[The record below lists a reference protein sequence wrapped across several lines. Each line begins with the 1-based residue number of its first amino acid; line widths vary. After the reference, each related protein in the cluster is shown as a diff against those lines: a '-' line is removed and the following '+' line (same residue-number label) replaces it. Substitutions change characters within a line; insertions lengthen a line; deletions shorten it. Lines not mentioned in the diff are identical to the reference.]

1 MTRVGSQTSRWLG
14 GHVRGQ
20 WRRLSAGSAAMA
32 LRAAVLLLLPWPL
45 KFIVDSV
52 IFRKPL
58 GPWAAAVLPDPLGHR
73 LLLLHVLGGAILV
86 LGLIEAALAYL
97 GNRLLLDA
105 AQRIGIAVGRDFF
118 AHLLRLP
125 IAFHRRHL
133 SGELVARVS
142 GDVNALQQF
151 VATVGMD
158 LIPHLLT
165 ICGILAVMLAMNWR
179 YGLLTLAV
187 APVLMGIARHF
198 AGRIRSAARVVR
210 RREGEQSGATQEV
223 FGNVQ
228 LAQACAREPYEE
240 QQFSVRAGAVLEAAL
255 RLNREQAGFAPAM
268 NLVIAVASGG
278 IAWYGAVLVL
288 RGTLT
293 AGDLLVFLAY
303 LRAIA
308 APARQM
314 AKAGRIFGRAAVA
327 LERIDEYRLQSSE
340 IGESDGAVTPQR
352 CAGQVE
358 FRSVS
363 FSYEGGEPAV
373 RDVSFMLEPGRTVAL
388 VGATGAGKSTIAAL
402 AARFHDPSHGAI
414 LLDGRDLRELSLRFA
429 RTRVALIAQEPLL
442 FHAPLWA
449 NIAYGREGADRSD
462 AIAAAKAGG
471 VEEVIAALPGGFDAM
486 LGERGTTLSGG
497 QRQCIAVARAMLSD
511 AAVVIF
517 DEPSS
522 SIDALTE
529 RRLMHAL
536 KVLAQRRSVMLI
548 AHRLATVATAD
559 TILVLDRGR
568 IVQRGS
574 HAELSA
580 AAGHYADLWRAHS
593 DGAMGPQLRLVVA
606 S

>member
-1 MTRVGSQTSRWLG
+1 
-14 GHVRGQ
+14 
-20 WRRLSAGSAAMA
+20 MA

-58 GPWAAAVLPDPLGHR
+58 GAWAATVLPDPLDHR
-73 LLLLHVLGGAILV
+73 LLLLHVLGGAILL
-86 LGLIEAALAYL
+86 LGCVEAALAYM
-97 GNRLLLDA
+97 GNRLLLDG
-105 AQRIGIAVGRDFF
+105 AQRIGVAVGRDFF
-118 AHLLRLP
+118 GHLLRLP
-125 IAFHRRHL
+125 MSFHRRHL

-165 ICGILAVMLAMNWR
+165 ICGILAVMLVMNWR

-198 AGRIRSAARVVR
+198 AVRIRSAARLLR

-228 LAQACAREPYEE
+228 LAQACAREHYEE
-240 QQFSVRAGAVLEAAL
+240 QQFSARSGAVLSAAL

-268 NLVIAVASGG
+268 NLVIAIATGG

-314 AKAGRIFGRAAVA
+314 AKAGRIFGRASVA
-327 LERIDEYRLQSSE
+327 LERIDEYRLEASE
-340 IGESDGAVTPQR
+340 IGESEGAVTPQR
-352 CAGQVE
+352 CAGQIE
-358 FRSVS
+358 FRCVS
-363 FSYEGGEPAV
+363 FSYEAGEPAV
-373 RDVSFMLEPGRTVAL
+373 RDVSFTLEQGRTVAL
-388 VGATGAGKSTIAAL
+388 VGATGAGKSTIAVL
-402 AARFHDPSHGAI
+402 AARFQDPSQGAI
-414 LLDGRDLRELSLRFA
+414 LLDGRDLRELSLRFV
-429 RTRVALIAQEPLL
+429 RTRVALIPQEPLL

-462 AIAAAKAGG
+462 AITAAMVAG
-471 VEEVIAALPGGFDAM
+471 VEEVIAALPGGFDAI
-486 LGERGTTLSGG
+486 LGSG
-497 QRQCIAVARAMLSD
+497 A
-511 AAVVIF
+511 
-517 DEPSS
+517 
-522 SIDALTE
+522 
-529 RRLMHAL
+529 
-536 KVLAQRRSVMLI
+536 RRSR
-548 AHRLATVATAD
+548 AA
-559 TILVLDRGR
+559 
-568 IVQRGS
+568 
-574 HAELSA
+574 SA
-580 AAGHYADLWRAHS
+580 NALRWRA
-593 DGAMGPQLRLVVA
+593 RC
-606 S
+606 